1 VDKNRLWIIG
11 SVLVMVVVVAL
22 GWVVG
27 IQPQLAATAIAN
39 DQRVSVEQANAAQQ
53 ASLDKL
59 KEDFKGI
66 DKLNQELAALSKSV
80 PSGTDVPDYVDQL
93 DALASANHVTLKGLT
108 VADAEAYTPV
118 ALVAPAAAAV
128 PAAPA
133 GSAAPTPAPTPTTA
147 PAPVAAPGAP
157 PVTNAK
163 ITAANFASL
172 SVQITISGTYS
183 DVLRFVNGLQTG
195 TRLFLV
201 SGVSTTA
208 AKGSSAAVDSKAPAP
223 GPARDRIVD
232 GAISG
237 LIYSIVTPTTPLAV
251 SAG

>member
-11 SVLVMVVVVAL
+11 SVLVMVIVVAL

-27 IQPQLAATAIAN
+27 IQPQLAATALAD
-39 DQRVSVEQANAAQQ
+39 DQRVSVEQTNAGHQIA
-53 ASLDKL
+53 LNKL
-59 KEDFKGI
+59 REDFKGI
-66 DKLNQELAALSKSV
+66 DKLNQELASLSKSI
-80 PSGTDVPDYVDQL
+80 PSGTNVPDYVDQL
-93 DALASANHVTLKGLT
+93 DALARANHVTLKGLT
-108 VADAEAYTPV
+108 VADAQAYTPV
-118 ALVAPAAAAV
+118 PPVAPAV

-133 GSAAPTPAPTPTTA
+133 GSSAAAAASTPTAA
-147 PAPVAAPGAP
+147 PAPIAAPGSP
-157 PVTNAK
+157 PVTNANV
-163 ITAANFASL
+163 TAQNFASL

-201 SGVSTTA
+201 SGLSTKA
-208 AKGSSAAVDSKAPAP
+208 AESSAPVDSKVPTPAAAPAH
-223 GPARDRIVD
+223 DRIVD

-251 SAG
+251 TGG